1 MAKKR
6 NYENDEAYK
15 NFRVEDFLPEMK
27 WREPEAKASVQEQ
40 NATTEEATFF
50 PPLDE
55 PGTPTAQSAIPETP
69 QPNEPEVW
77 EDEKETGDTDVTDN
91 DGANEANPEADV
103 PEERTII
110 RRISSKQRKLSLE
123 EYRTTYLQVPKITD
137 RKPVFLSSEVRDR
150 LDEIVRRI
158 GGRGLSVSGLVE
170 NLARQHLIA
179 YGNDIDQWRKL

>member
-6 NYENDEAYK
+6 NYENDEAFK
-15 NFRVEDFLPEMK
+15 NFRVQDYLPEMK
-27 WREPEAKASVQEQ
+27 WRDSKAKASVQEQ
-40 NATTEEATFF
+40 EAFPEEATLF

-55 PGTPTAQSAIPETP
+55 PCTSAAQAALPETP

-77 EDEKETGDTDVTDN
+77 EDEVETGDTDN
-91 DGANEANPEADV
+91 DEMVEAALEANAQ
-103 PEERTII
+103 EERTIV

-123 EYRTTYLQVPKITD
+123 EYRTAYLQVPKITN
-137 RKPVFLSSEVRDR
+137 RKPVFLSGEVRDR
-150 LDEIVRRI
+150 LDDIVRRL

-179 YGNDIDQWRKL
+179 YGNYIAQWRKL

>member
-15 NFRVEDFLPEMK
+15 NFRVQDYLPEMK

-40 NATTEEATFF
+40 DVLTEEATLF

-55 PGTPTAQSAIPETP
+55 PGTSAEQAAVPQTP
-69 QPNEPEVW
+69 QPDELEVR
-77 EDEKETGDTDVTDN
+77 EDEVETDDTDN
-91 DGANEANPEADV
+91 DEMEEAALKADA
-103 PEERTII
+103 PEERTIV

-123 EYRTTYLQVPKITD
+123 EYRATYLQVPKITN
-137 RKPVFLSSEVRDR
+137 RKPVFLSGEVRDR
-150 LDEIVRRI
+150 LDEIVRRL

-170 NLARQHLIA
+170 NLARQHLTA
-179 YGNDIDQWRKL
+179 YGNDIAQWRKL